1 MMMALIE
8 WYHGMVAGK
17 ASETIKM
24 CMMRYLT
31 RTRGREPADRI
42 EYYARVQ
49 AKREKINAS

>member
-24 CMMRYLT
+24 CMMRYLS
-31 RTRGREPADRI
+31 RTQGREPADRI
-42 EYYARVQ
+42 GYARVQ